1 MRLCMVV
8 GTYDE
13 WDIDR
18 EVGKCHGGW
27 SRSVCEVREMIYYL

>member
-1 MRLCMVV
+1 MRLCMIV

-18 EVGKCHGGW
+18 EVDECHGGW
-27 SRSVCEVREMIYYL
+27 SKCVRG

>member
-1 MRLCMVV
+1 MRLCMIV

-18 EVGKCHGGW
+18 EVDDVMEDD
-27 SRSVCEVREMIYYL
+27 REVRARLEK

>member
-1 MRLCMVV
+1 MRLCMIV

-18 EVGKCHGGW
+18 EVDECHGGW
-27 SRSVCEVREMIYYL
+27 SRSARLEK